1 MFMSRLKPRP
11 TKIRAAS
18 LTRCSSWLP
27 SQAGRAMRAGEP
39 QSSGLLRWHR
49 QDCLCYQGLQDLDYR
64 RCCVC
69 VDAFDPLHD
78 VGGDG
83 EDAFAAG
90 GVFAERGH
98 GLAAVAADADLGV
111 DFNFAEEW
119 DAEELGHTA
128 AFAVA
133 EDVDAAIAMRAVEVA
148 HIFDDAENFD
158 VNLAKHFDGFA
169 HVGEGDDRGRGDDD
183 CTCDGDALNQR
194 ELDVTSAGGKIDD
207 EVIEFAPLH
216 AAKELLDDAVEH
228 RPAPDERLVAG
239 IQQAHR
245 DHFDAVGFDGND
257 GAIVEGARL

>member
-1 MFMSRLKPRP
+1 
-11 TKIRAAS
+11 
-18 LTRCSSWLP
+18 
-27 SQAGRAMRAGEP
+27 MRAGEP

-69 VDAFDPLHD
+69 VDGVDPLTD
-78 VGGDG
+78 VAGHG

-133 EDVDAAIAMRAVEVA
+133 EDVDAAIAMRAIEVA
-148 HIFDDAENFD
+148 HVFDDAENFD
-158 VNLAKHFDGFA
+158 MNLAEHFDGFA
-169 HVGEGDDRGRGDDD
+169 HVGERDDRGRGDDHS
-183 CTCDGDALNQR
+183 TCDGDALDKS
-194 ELDVTSAGGKIDD
+194 ELDVTGAGRKVDNEI
-207 EVIEFAPLH
+207 VEFAPLH
-216 AAKELLDDAVEH
+216 AAQKLLDHAVKH
-228 RPAPDERLVAG
+228 GAAPDQRLVTG
-239 IQQAHR
+239 IEQAHR
-245 DHFDAVGFDGND
+245 DHFDAVSFNGND
-257 GAIVEGARL
+257 GALVECARLFDGAEHDGHVWAIDVGA